1 MALPDIN
8 HQAAPAE
15 VELERLSP
23 GQLLAKA
30 LLLNPLANFLPSS
43 ITRALLKLG
52 KSELAQANWADPGGW
67 KSMVISYEAK
77 PAMLSDRVLINGGT
91 IPMALRNRR
100 KLGAYLLA
108 RLIEQTQVPR
118 VHLLCLGAGPGA
130 IAMDALAQAKKPAYA
145 TLVDISAD
153 AFDYGL
159 RMARQRGL
167 EASVRYIKADIREV
181 QAKSYLDSP
190 PHVVKM
196 LGICEYLNDELL
208 VDVASATAAMMPD
221 GAPIV
226 LNTINRTH
234 GTDRFFRRVF
244 GLHMIHRDCAELA
257 HLMALAGFGQFT
269 AHTEPLGVYDVLVAR
284 KQPQAAKRPG

>member
-100 KLGAYLLA
+100 RLASRLIA
-108 RLIEQTQVPR
+108 RLIDQAGHEG
-118 VHLLCLGAGPGA
+118 VHVLCLGAGPGTIIMEEEDPA
-130 IAMDALAQAKKPAYA
+130 LRHVQRSTIPLERYGKPGDITGLVVYLATDAAYVTGQVFA
-145 TLVDISAD
+145 VDGGRSI
-153 AFDYGL
+153 G
-159 RMARQRGL
+159 
-167 EASVRYIKADIREV
+167 
-181 QAKSYLDSP
+181 
-190 PHVVKM
+190 
-196 LGICEYLNDELL
+196 
-208 VDVASATAAMMPD
+208 
-221 GAPIV
+221 
-226 LNTINRTH
+226 
-234 GTDRFFRRVF
+234 
-244 GLHMIHRDCAELA
+244 
-257 HLMALAGFGQFT
+257 
-269 AHTEPLGVYDVLVAR
+269 
-284 KQPQAAKRPG
+284 